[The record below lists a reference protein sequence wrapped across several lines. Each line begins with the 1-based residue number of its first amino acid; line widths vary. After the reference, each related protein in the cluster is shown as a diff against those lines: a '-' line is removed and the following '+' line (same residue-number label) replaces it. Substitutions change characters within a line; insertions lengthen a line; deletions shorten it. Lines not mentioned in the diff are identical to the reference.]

1 MSDRKFILNS
11 TELGRVTLEDD
22 PNGWDTVKRTFTR
35 NIKYLGVFRKRTATL
50 QFIGDGLEY
59 CVELFELSGT
69 EAELNVIVMQK
80 RDYEDAWD
88 TEFEGIGKFNPFDL
102 DWGDDL
108 SPSLSIE
115 FEDSGFHNKFL
126 TRVAMDINVGQQLSV
141 EGVDMGAIPTKPLKV
156 HQRQITE
163 GNEFELSANTSYWGG
178 IFADP
183 GEPYIKSD
191 EGHVLPLEKIKGDT
205 DFIQSPAEYLI
216 VPEPGL
222 VCDFVTQLTAITINY
237 HIAGSGNARLS
248 FLSSVPDYVRWSVRV
263 FTDSTDLTIF
273 TDYLLHEEDG
283 LSIGDPSPFSF
294 DFTGTL
300 NLTLGIGHAMTLVF
314 YPEDVPG
321 GVPAGYE
328 CVYTVTDVDV
338 NVIQNFDSYNSNCHW
353 RYEFMERL
361 VQLMTDQ
368 EDCFESTM
376 FGRTDIGYI
385 ANGPFYN
392 NVCFNGKQLRGFPN
406 VYPVRSF
413 EKSFKS
419 ARSIWNAG
427 VGIEKFGTR
436 YKVVVEELPY
446 FFKGDISVT
455 LHNVRKVKRSVNE
468 QFTFSEVHV
477 GYEKAEYE
485 QVNGLEEYNNKSK
498 FATFIKS
505 DNNILDLISPDRADG
520 YGMEFA
526 RRKNIFVAATEDT
539 PYDEEVFT
547 AMVYEDEGQLKTEQ
561 DENYDSVLNIQSPES
576 ATNLDITPQ
585 RNLIRN
591 GDWISGC
598 CKKYPT
604 EILKFISADKA
615 TDLVSTRTGDA
626 AAVSEQTNLTN
637 GNLKSSLWLNLNY
650 SFESDVTPDQI
661 RAMELKPHSLVKWS
675 PYDRKTTRKYYY
687 GWLMEITAGGKE
699 RSGTFVL
706 LAANINSDR
715 LKIIDPEG
723 VDNTLPPVPP
733 VIPPGEDAEMGF
745 EYGFEHVMES

>member
-22 PNGWDTVKRTFTR
+22 PDGWDSVKRTFTR

-50 QFIGDGLEY
+50 KFIGDGLDY
-59 CVELFELSGT
+59 CVELFELAGT

-102 DWGDDL
+102 EWGDDL

-126 TRVAMDINVGQQLSV
+126 TRIGMDINVGQQLSV
-141 EGVDMGAIPTKPLKV
+141 EGVDMGSIPTQQVQV
-156 HQRQITE
+156 HQRTIVEKNTFQ
-163 GNEFELSANTSYWGG
+163 LSANTHYNNGVLLP
-178 IFADP
+178 DN
-183 GEPYIKSD
+183 YID
-191 EGHVLPLEKIKGDT
+191 AQGGHVVPVEKIEGDT
-205 DFIQSPAEYLI
+205 GLIETPAEYLI
-216 VPEPGL
+216 DSPGMI
-222 VCDFVTQLTAITINY
+222 CDFVTQPTALKLTYDFAGDFNNIT
-237 HIAGSGNARLS
+237 GVLT
-248 FLSSVPDYVRWSVRV
+248 RWCVRV
-263 FTDSTDLTIF
+263 FHNSADLTDFTDTDLLNDPGTSPLEGEPFAFEGVLNI
-273 TDYLLHEEDG
+273 TLDVGEAM
-283 LSIGDPSPFSF
+283 SIVNQYD
-294 DFTGTL
+294 
-300 NLTLGIGHAMTLVF
+300 N
-314 YPEDVPG
+314 
-321 GVPAGYE
+321 GVPDDTTYITI
-328 CVYTVTDVDV
+328 YTKADLIVEA
-338 NVIQNFDSYNSNCHW
+338 IQNFDEYVSNCHY

-368 EDCFESTM
+368 EDCFVSSM
-376 FGRTDIGYI
+376 FGRTDRGYV

-392 NVCFNGKQLRGFPN
+392 NICFNGKQLRGFDD
-406 VYPVRSF
+406 VFPVRSF

-427 VGIEKFGTR
+427 VGIEKFGSR

-446 FFKGDISVT
+446 FFKGDISIT

-505 DNNILDLISPDRADG
+505 DNNTLDLISPDRADG

-526 RRKNIFVAATEDT
+526 RRKNISVAATEDT
-539 PYDEEVFT
+539 TYDEEVFT
-547 AMVYEDEGQLKTEQ
+547 AMVIVEEGEDLLRTEK
-561 DENYDSVLNIQSPES
+561 DENYDSVLNIQSPET

-604 EILKFISADKA
+604 EALKFISADKA
-615 TDLVSTRTGDA
+615 TDLVSTRTGGS
-626 AAVSEQTNLTN
+626 AVSEQTDIVN
-637 GNLKSSLWLNLNY
+637 GTLMSSLWLNQNY
-650 SFESDVTPDQI
+650 SFEADVTPDQV
-661 RAMELKPHSLVKWS
+661 RAMELKSNSLVKFS

-687 GWLMEITAGGKE
+687 GWLLEVTAGGKE

-706 LAANINSDR
+706 LAANVNSDR

-733 VIPPGEDAEMGF
+733 TFPPSETDGGY
-745 EYGFEHVMES
+745 EYGFEHAFES